1 MKEQEGIDL
10 HFDLFSF
17 INSYTERFLFLHLG
31 IYWTASQA
39 SCLSFT
45 SPVQENQGMSWWRF
59 PHGWLAAEPTKL
71 HYIMFSV
78 FCPVTNEFWVLKFV
92 FWHYLQRSFFFFF
105 SNAFCASTFIVFLN
119 APVGSLSPNWTI
131 CKYILSNHIHIAMPW
146 YRNAR
151 LMLKT
156 SRVSK
161 PSRQRS
167 QTLWISSSLCLK
179 CEYWIFTFKR
189 EKSQLNE
196 TGKGIQKTYR
206 IFY

>member
-105 SNAFCASTFIVFLN
+105 FFPMHFVHLLLLYS
-119 APVGSLSPNWTI
+119 W
-131 CKYILSNHIHIAMPW
+131 
-146 YRNAR
+146 
-151 LMLKT
+151 ML
-156 SRVSK
+156 
-161 PSRQRS
+161 
-167 QTLWISSSLCLK
+167 LLALCLQTGLYVNTFYPTTSILQ
-179 CEYWIFTFKR
+179 CRGIEMQDLCSRHQEYPSLQDSVVKLF
-189 EKSQLNE
+189 ESPVVCA
-196 TGKGIQKTYR
+196 
-206 IFY
+206 